1 MCMKKRKWFILLAI
15 FLITVLVNFLAWH
28 SAAFCD
34 FYVDNIFPLWVNI
47 YGRISGIWSFSVG
60 EIMVAI
66 GLALV
71 AAAIMLGIIAA
82 IYFLLVRNVKWV
94 HKMKKICG
102 CFYQGIAWTFV
113 IVFAVMTLNCFILY
127 HCSTFDEKY
136 MLVKQEDYS
145 LQELVALRDYMVEKV
160 NELSLVMVRDENGNI
175 VYTGDMN
182 ETAIMSMQNLGEEY
196 GQLAGYYPPPKK
208 IATSGFLSQQH
219 MKGYYFPFSME
230 ANYNSEMSLMNKP
243 ATMCHEL
250 AHVKGF
256 IYEDEANLIGF
267 LACTKSDDPFFQY
280 SGYLSVLN
288 YIDNDFYESLNKNR
302 KLYNSHVKISA
313 QVKRDNVFLTE
324 EAWVQVEEKA
334 VIKTE
339 TAKKISEGFIETNL
353 VVNGIEDGSL
363 SYGRVVGL
371 LLDYYDTNV
380 DSYLKKEYLV
390 LGQ

>member
-1 MCMKKRKWFILLAI
+1 
-15 FLITVLVNFLAWH
+15 
-28 SAAFCD
+28 
-34 FYVDNIFPLWVNI
+34 
-47 YGRISGIWSFSVG
+47 
-60 EIMVAI
+60 
-66 GLALV
+66 
-71 AAAIMLGIIAA
+71 
-82 IYFLLVRNVKWV
+82 
-94 HKMKKICG
+94 MKKICG

-160 NELSLVMVRDENGNI
+160 NELSLAMVRDENGNI

-196 GQLAGYYPPPKK
+196 GQLAGYYPPPKE
-208 IATSGFLSQQH
+208 IATSGFLSQQY

-324 EAWVQVEEKA
+324 EAWMQVEEKA

-339 TAKKISEGFIETNL
+339 TAKKMSEEFIETNL

-390 LGQ
+390 QGQ